1 MNEFQSIESGKG
13 ILKDY
18 YGDSKNTRSPLAEAL
33 KRKRDKRHYNTLDPE
48 EKLEFLKEQKDDY
61 R

>member
-1 MNEFQSIESGKG
+1 MNEFQSIESGSG
-13 ILKDY
+13 ILKNF

-33 KRKRDKRHYNTLDPE
+33 KRKRDKRHLGTLDPE
-48 EKLEFLKEQKDDY
+48 EQVEFLKEQKDDY